1 MPNAGLIE
9 RPALTDPL
17 VSVIISNYNY
27 GDYLG
32 GAIQSVLN
40 QTLQNREI
48 IVVDDGST
56 DNSRDVIDRF
66 GQQVTPIFNK
76 HRGHCAAVNTG
87 FAASHGDFIIF
98 LDADDYLIDDALDR
112 LIEPLVDNPTVTKSQ
127 GYMIAVD
134 GSDTPVGKRIP
145 RNISPSGDYKRL
157 SLKKGPQACQHA
169 WSSGIAWTRWF
180 LDAVFPLPED
190 ADRRS
195 DPDGCLS
202 PVATLFGPIVSLA
215 EPVGYYR
222 IHERNMG
229 PVGTVFTHASLVHQ
243 LLRIQHNDEFF
254 IRWARHYGS
263 TPETEGWQKWNR
275 SWRTNLMAY
284 AVSLMDSSRPP
295 PFHELV
301 LSPMMSGSTGP
312 LKSIGLVV
320 ALTLI
325 RISPRTLAL
334 ELAHHLLGIPKPP
347 GRDIADN

>member
-1 MPNAGLIE
+1 
-9 RPALTDPL
+9 
-17 VSVIISNYNY
+17 VIISNYNY

-66 GQQVTPIFNK
+66 GQQVTPIFNE
-76 HRGHCAAVNTG
+76 HRGHSAAVNTG
-87 FAASHGDFIIF
+87 FAASHGDFVIF
-98 LDADDYLIDDALDR
+98 LDADDYLTDDALDR
-112 LIEPLVDNPTVTKSQ
+112 LIEPLVDNPNVTKSQ
-127 GYMIAVD
+127 GYMIAID

-157 SLKKGPQACQHA
+157 SLEKGPQACQHA

-180 LDAVFPLPED
+180 LEAVFPLPEG
-190 ADRRS
+190 ADRRN

-202 PVATLFGPIVSLA
+202 PVATLFGPIV
-215 EPVGYYR
+215 
-222 IHERNMG
+222 
-229 PVGTVFTHASLVHQ
+229 
-243 LLRIQHNDEFF
+243 
-254 IRWARHYGS
+254 
-263 TPETEGWQKWNR
+263 WNR

-284 AVSLMDSSRPP
+284 AVSLMDSSRPS
-295 PFHELV
+295 PFYELV

-312 LKSIGLVV
+312 LKSIGRVV

-334 ELAHHLLGIPKPP
+334 ELARHLLGMPKPP
-347 GRDIADN
+347 GRDVADN